1 MSNIP
6 AISGPTKEPPAG
18 GKPQQLV
25 IILHGWGADGAN
37 LIDIA
42 SLMAPAL
49 PHAKFI
55 APNGPYPCEVNPMGY
70 QWFSLLDRNPVHML
84 AGARQAEAV
93 VNQFIDAQ
101 LQVLGLTERQ
111 LALVGF
117 SQGTMT
123 ALHTALRREKPPAC
137 LVGFSGALI
146 GAEVLESEITSRPP
160 VCLIHGDMDDVVP
173 FGAMRLA
180 QNALEEN
187 HVPVE
192 THARPRIGHSI
203 DMKGVEI
210 ATAFL
215 KRHLG

>member
-1 MSNIP
+1 MTIP
-6 AISGPTKEPPAG
+6 AISGPVREPAAG
-18 GKPQQLV
+18 GKPQQLI

-42 SLMAPAL
+42 SLIAPHL
-49 PHAKFI
+49 PQAKFI

-70 QWFSLLDRNPVHML
+70 QWFSLLDRNPQAML
-84 AGARQAEAV
+84 AGARHAEAV
-93 VNQFIDAQ
+93 VNQFIDTQ
-101 LQVLGLTERQ
+101 LAAHGLSEEN

-123 ALHTALRREKPPAC
+123 SLHTALRRKNPPAC
-137 LVGFSGALI
+137 VVGFSGALI
-146 GAEVLESEITSRPP
+146 GAEVLADEIQSRPP

-173 FGAMRLA
+173 FSAMRMA
-180 QNALEEN
+180 QSALEAN

-192 THARPRIGHSI
+192 THARPRLGHSI
-203 DMKGVEI
+203 DMQGLDI

-215 KRHLG
+215 KRHVG